1 MKTNIT
7 IDNFEAY
14 LLDYMEGNLSSEMTT
29 ELKTFVAAQGLDWDE
44 LTEELPHLKAPQIVY
59 EGKEKLKDPEPVEES
74 KGRSSDN
81 KRTIVPLYIK
91 IASTAAAA
99 GLLLTVTLWPE
110 NSMPKVEPIANLK
123 PIEISRIDTHEPMAL
138 LPRRAI
144 EGIDPLPSTSLRW
157 DDMLYEASNQP
168 DVASERETMPLL
180 AELQTKTVTSLQSN
194 LPLAN
199 FDEPDFDFLAWRMN
213 SNLAYDEYKANGFSN
228 ETKDERELS
237 LIGKA
242 IFKLTH
248 GRHDNFVSLIGS
260 GVGQA
265 KQDLT
270 EVATDV
276 ALAAYQRV
284 DESLEEAKERWEEKL
299 GE

>member
-1 MKTNIT
+1 
-7 IDNFEAY
+7 
-14 LLDYMEGNLSSEMTT
+14 
-29 ELKTFVAAQGLDWDE
+29 
-44 LTEELPHLKAPQIVY
+44 
-59 EGKEKLKDPEPVEES
+59 
-74 KGRSSDN
+74 
-81 KRTIVPLYIK
+81 
-91 IASTAAAA
+91 
-99 GLLLTVTLWPE
+99 
-110 NSMPKVEPIANLK
+110 
-123 PIEISRIDTHEPMAL
+123 
-138 LPRRAI
+138 
-144 EGIDPLPSTSLRW
+144 
-157 DDMLYEASNQP
+157 
-168 DVASERETMPLL
+168 MPLL
-180 AELQTKTVTSLQSN
+180 AELPAKNITSLQTD

-199 FDEPDFDFLAWRMN
+199 FDEPDFDFLAWHMN
-213 SNLAYDEYKANGFSN
+213 TNLAYDEYKSNGFSN